1 MAGGGLAVRRV
12 RLSGVRLALALL
24 VGVLVLA
31 VLAVF
36 ASAALDRPSK
46 TVVNE
51 VTVDA
56 SAATVWG
63 ILVDFDRYDDWNP
76 VVTSISGEPRLGAE
90 LDVAL
95 QRPGADV
102 EELHPE
108 MVIWRPKRK
117 FRWMSR
123 RFLPGISDREYEV
136 IVERLDDG
144 RVRVFQEMHLEGL
157 LAPFAD
163 VGSEQTALDR
173 IAAALTRR
181 VAEREQADGDRAAG

>member
-1 MAGGGLAVRRV
+1 MRRV
-12 RLSGVRLALALL
+12 RLRGVRLALALL
-24 VGVLVLA
+24 VGAVVLA
-31 VLAVF
+31 VLAIF

-63 ILVDFDRYDDWNP
+63 ILTDFNRYGDWNP
-76 VVTSISGEPRLGAE
+76 VVTSISGERRLGAE
-90 LDVAL
+90 LDLAL
-95 QRPGADV
+95 QRPDADV
-102 EELHPE
+102 EELRPE
-108 MVIWRPKRK
+108 IVIWRPERK

-123 RFLPGISDREYEV
+123 YFLPGISDREYEV
-136 IVERLDDG
+136 ILEPLDDG
-144 RVRVFQEMHLEGL
+144 RVRVFQEMRLEGV

-163 VGSEQTALDR
+163 AASEQTALDR

-181 VAEREQADGDRAAG
+181 VAERAQADG